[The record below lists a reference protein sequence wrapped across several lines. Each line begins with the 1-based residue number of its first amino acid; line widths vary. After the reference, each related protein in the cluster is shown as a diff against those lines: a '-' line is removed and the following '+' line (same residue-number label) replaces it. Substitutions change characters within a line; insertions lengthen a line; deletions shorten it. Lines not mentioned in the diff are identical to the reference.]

1 MQRWSSVATAWYLGE
16 RPTAAGII
24 AGGMAAVSV
33 EEAFAYCEARTKAH
47 YENFPVGLFVPRA
60 RRPYVYA
67 LYAFARAADDFAD
80 EPIYE
85 GLRRQKLD
93 DWERLLEKACR
104 GEAVG
109 PIFVA
114 LGETVRRFAIPRQL
128 LLDLLSAFRQDTE
141 KTRYASWEELLDY
154 CRRSA
159 NPVGRLVLLVF
170 EQPGD
175 DLPPLSDAICTALQ
189 LANHWQDAA
198 IDHARGRVYVPEDLM
213 LRHGVSG
220 FDLSRGRVSEGW
232 RGLMA
237 ELIGRT
243 RELFEKGRPLCDRVS
258 RELRFEMRLTWLGGS
273 SILDRIEAVGGDV
286 FQRRPRHSA
295 LDKAALAWRAWR
307 WRAA

>member
-1 MQRWSSVATAWYLGE
+1 MPAATL
-16 RPTAAGII
+16 
-24 AGGMAAVSV
+24 

-67 LYAFARAADDFAD
+67 LYAYARAADDFAD

-85 GLRRQKLD
+85 GVRKEKLD
-93 DWERLLEKACR
+93 QWEALTRAACR
-104 GEAVG
+104 GEAEG

-114 LGETVRRFAIPRQL
+114 LRETVRRFAIPEEL

-170 EQPGD
+170 EQEGGE
-175 DLPPLSDAICTALQ
+175 LPALSDAVCTGLQ

-198 IDHARGRVYVPEDLM
+198 VDYARGRVYVPEDLM
-213 LRHGVSG
+213 LRHGVG
-220 FDLSRGRVSEGW
+220 AWDFGAGRVSDGW
-232 RGLMA
+232 RGLVA
-237 ELIGRT
+237 ELIART
-243 RELFEKGRPLCDRVS
+243 RALFERGKPLCDRIG
-258 RELRFEMRLTWLGGS
+258 RELRFEMRLTWLGGM
-273 SILDRIEAVGGDV
+273 SILDRIEARGGDV
-286 FQRRPRHSA
+286 FRGRPQHGA
-295 LDKAALAWRAWR
+295 LDKAALAYRAWR
-307 WRAA
+307 WPA

>member
-1 MQRWSSVATAWYLGE
+1 MS
-16 RPTAAGII
+16 AA
-24 AGGMAAVSV
+24 SV

-60 RRPYVYA
+60 KRPYVYA

-85 GLRRQKLD
+85 GVRGEKLD
-93 DWERLLEKACR
+93 QWEALTEAAFR
-104 GEAVG
+104 GEAEG

-114 LGETVRRFAIPRQL
+114 LAETVRRLGVPKHL

-141 KTRYASWEELLDY
+141 KSRYASWEELLDY

-170 EQPGD
+170 GEHDPV
-175 DLPPLSDAICTALQ
+175 LPRLSDAVCTGLQ

-198 IDHARGRVYVPEDLM
+198 IDYARGRIYVPEDLM
-213 LRHGVSG
+213 SRHGVGTWDFST
-220 FDLSRGRVSEGW
+220 GRVSDGW

-237 ELIGRT
+237 ELIARA
-243 RELFEKGRPLCDRVS
+243 RALFEEGRPLCDRVG
-258 RELRFEMRLTWLGGS
+258 RDLRFEMRLTWLGGM
-273 SILDRIEAVGGDV
+273 SILDRIEATGGDV
-286 FQRRPRHSA
+286 FRQRPKHGPI
-295 LDKAALAWRAWR
+295 DKAALAWRAWR

>member
-1 MQRWSSVATAWYLGE
+1 MPAAT
-16 RPTAAGII
+16 
-24 AGGMAAVSV
+24 V
-33 EEAFAYCEARTKAH
+33 EEAFAYCEARAKAH
-47 YENFPVGLFVPRA
+47 YENFPVGLFVSRA
-60 RRPYVYA
+60 KRPYVHA

-85 GLRRQKLD
+85 GMRKEKLD
-93 DWERLLEKACR
+93 QWEALTHAACR
-104 GEAVG
+104 GEAEG

-114 LGETVRRFAIPRQL
+114 LAETVRRLGIPKEL

-141 KTRYASWEELLDY
+141 KARYASWDELLDY

-170 EQPGD
+170 EQEGE
-175 DLPPLSDAICTALQ
+175 DLPPLSDAFCTGLQ

-198 IDHARGRVYVPEDLM
+198 VDYARGRIYVPEDLM
-213 LRHGVSG
+213 RRHGVGTWDFST
-220 FDLSRGRVSEGW
+220 GRVSDGW

-243 RELFEKGRPLCDRVS
+243 RALFEQGKPLCDRVDRS
-258 RELRFEMRLTWLGGS
+258 LRFEMRLTWLGGM
-273 SILDRIEAVGGDV
+273 SILDRIEATGGDV
-286 FQRRPRHSA
+286 FRRRPHHGA

-307 WRAA
+307 WPSP

>member
-1 MQRWSSVATAWYLGE
+1 MPAATL
-16 RPTAAGII
+16 
-24 AGGMAAVSV
+24 

-85 GLRRQKLD
+85 GVRKDKLD
-93 DWERLLEKACR
+93 QWEALTHAAYR
-104 GEAVG
+104 GEAEG

-114 LGETVRRFAIPRQL
+114 LAETVRRVGIPKGL

-141 KTRYASWEELLDY
+141 KTRYESWEELLDY

-159 NPVGRLVLLVF
+159 DPVGRLVLLVF
-170 EQPGD
+170 EERD
-175 DLPPLSDAICTALQ
+175 EDLPALSDAICTGLQ

-198 IDHARGRVYVPEDLM
+198 IDYGRGRIYMPEDLM
-213 LRHGVSG
+213 RRHGVG
-220 FDLSRGRVSEGW
+220 TWDLSSGRVSEGW

-237 ELIGRT
+237 DLIART
-243 RELFEKGRPLCDRVS
+243 RALFERGRPLCDRVG
-258 RELRFEMRLTWLGGS
+258 RELRFEMRLTWLGGT
-273 SILDRIEAVGGDV
+273 SILDRIEATGGDV
-286 FQRRPRHSA
+286 FRRRPKHGA
-295 LDKAALAWRAWR
+295 LDKAGLAWRAWR
-307 WRAA
+307 WRSP